1 MDVCR
6 RSFETAMTFRITN
19 NVFGCDKYRFQC
31 LWREIMLTNHL
42 NTRKIKFKKYKKESE
57 NHNVEFKT
65 ENLDYVKR
73 LRAF

>member
-1 MDVCR
+1 
-6 RSFETAMTFRITN
+6 
-19 NVFGCDKYRFQC
+19 
-31 LWREIMLTNHL
+31 MLTNHL

-73 LRAF
+73 LRAFWISWNLLVKEDKSCDNENKVELWSRSWLFYIRRS